1 MIFGLL
7 PQTNALEKP
16 IFSKYIARLNITSV
30 WSKKWANEC
39 LRCSIRGFKGPDGE
53 GDRWRAS
60 AHAPLRLDRCHFPA
74 PPCPQPAAVRT
85 SKLPSKERTHTHS
98 GTQGQWGFEQEKRF
112 PERFLKVELLKAWK
126 PVPALK
132 LNGLPLC
139 YAWHG
144 PEWHQRF
151 KSPTKAAFKAVC
163 FWKLIHSLCWYIDL
177 IVWRLCVQLF
187 SVFM

>member
-85 SKLPSKERTHTHS
+85 SKLPSRTKRGHTHTLWHT
-98 GTQGQWGFEQEKRF
+98 GPVGIWAGEKIPWKI
-112 PERFLKVELLKAWK
+112 PESWA
-126 PVPALK
+126 
-132 LNGLPLC
+132 
-139 YAWHG
+139 
-144 PEWHQRF
+144 F
-151 KSPTKAAFKAVC
+151 KSLEAGPCFKAKWAAFMLRMTRAWMASTLQVADKG
-163 FWKLIHSLCWYIDL
+163 
-177 IVWRLCVQLF
+177 RL
-187 SVFM
+187 